1 MTAAKLAPG
10 PVYTVFAI
18 EKPSIQDPYTVD
30 GKVTYGIYSIYSY
43 IRVPHIY
50 GLRHPYSYSYRNYSS
65 LYCSADSER
74 STIE

>member
-50 GLRHPYSYSYRNYSS
+50 GLSHPYS
-65 LYCSADSER
+65 
-74 STIE
+74 